1 MTAPAGP
8 LKVAGVV
15 PLSTVDYPGELA
27 LTVFTQGCPWVCSYC
42 HNAALRA
49 PDAPGG
55 LAWERVRDMIRERRG
70 FIGAVVFSGGEPTL
84 QEGLADALRDVRAL
98 GFRTGL
104 HTAGMLPDRLRKVLP
119 LLDWVGLDIKARFDE
134 RYAQLTGDPNAADR
148 VRESLAAIRESG
160 VALQLR
166 STVSADADGD
176 AAHQLRTPIAAMRN
190 LGEVALSRA
199 RAAAEYR
206 EALETM
212 LGELDR
218 LTRIVEQLLQ
228 LSRLEAGALK
238 ARFAPIPLWS
248 VVEQVKQI
256 YQPAAEARGVALV
269 VEAETPGPTVAGI
282 EELLIQLLGNLVDNA
297 LRHSPDG
304 GAVRIQSGVRPE
316 GGVGL
321 AVTDGGPGIPDE
333 FAQKIF
339 ERFAQVPG
347 GETGTAGLGLPLAAQ
362 IAAVHGG
369 ELKLANPG
377 QPGARFECRLPA
389 SV

>member
-1 MTAPAGP
+1 MSFKFRSRTFLYLLVLLGLFVASQATIYTAVEYMHRRANPYESFREGLEEVVEGVGLTLLLVP
-8 LKVAGVV
+8 LLAGVAWWLARRITR
-15 PLSTVDYPGELA
+15 PLHAVAATAQRIRGGSWEERIETATMPDDETKILAETV
-27 LTVFTQGCPWVCSYC
+27 
-42 HNAALRA
+42 NAAFDGYA
-49 PDAPGG
+49 G
-55 LAWERVRDMIRERRG
+55 
-70 FIGAVVFSGGEPTL
+70 
-84 QEGLADALRDVRAL
+84 ALR
-98 GFRTGL
+98 
-104 HTAGMLPDRLRKVLP
+104 RLE
-119 LLDWVGLDIKARFDE
+119 RF
-134 RYAQLTGDPNAADR
+134 
-148 VRESLAAIRESG
+148 S
-160 VALQLR
+160 
-166 STVSADADGD
+166 GD

-190 LGEVALSRA
+190 LGEVALSRSRTA
-199 RAAAEYR
+199 DEYR

-282 EELLIQLLGNLVDNA
+282 EELLIELLGNLVDNA

-321 AVTDGGPGIPDE
+321 AVTDSGPGIPDE
-333 FAQKIF
+333 FAEKIF
-339 ERFAQVPG
+339 DRFAQVPN

-389 SV
+389 MAG